1 MTKEVN
7 DGVQLVLDIK
17 QRAQGMH
24 QNTVQSKDSAG
35 QIILDIRETLDS
47 AVEESHSVEQIN
59 ELTSEILS
67 ITSKT
72 NLLALNAS
80 IEAARAREAGKGFAV
95 VADEI
100 RVLADNSRDTANN
113 IQVISNQVTKAVER
127 LAESAGGMLKFIDEK
142 ILKEY
147 DGFVEVV
154 EQYEKDADSVNDIL
168 SQFADN
174 TNGINS
180 TIQTM
185 NTGINAIATAVD
197 ESAKA
202 VVSVAENAVSL
213 VDSMKQ
219 IREETETNH
228 EISAKLSS
236 EVNRFKKV

>member
-1 MTKEVN
+1 M
-7 DGVQLVLDIK
+7 
-17 QRAQGMH
+17 
-24 QNTVQSKDSAG
+24 KD
-35 QIILDIRETLDS
+35 
-47 AVEESHSVEQIN
+47 
-59 ELTSEILS
+59 
-67 ITSKT
+67 
-72 NLLALNAS
+72 
-80 IEAARAREAGKGFAV
+80 
-95 VADEI
+95 
-100 RVLADNSRDTANN
+100 
-113 IQVISNQVTKAVER
+113 
-127 LAESAGGMLKFIDEK
+127 
-142 ILKEY
+142 Y

-154 EQYEKDADSVNDIL
+154 EQYEKDADNVNDIL

-197 ESAKA
+197 ESTKA

-219 IREETETNH
+219 IQEETETNH